1 MIIKRFFF
9 IAAATVIT
17 AGCFALFNGNGHTTN
32 KEHVQDEHDAE
43 HHEMDTKN
51 IPLTRQQM
59 AAVEITMGEVES
71 RELDAMLRANGTLVL
86 RPQSIGNV
94 TSLMGGVVKSV
105 LVSEGQNVNKGQ
117 VVATIENTDIVS
129 LQREYYTAVQEC
141 SAALSDVQRQKE
153 LSAGGA
159 GVKKNLLQAEKQY
172 RVAHA
177 NMMGISRQLTQMG
190 IKTNDVAKGHF
201 TTVFPL
207 HSPISG
213 KVSKI
218 TASLGSYT
226 DMQSSLMTIRDNAAV
241 ECDLNVFEKDISKI
255 KLGDRVL
262 LSLTNQGNKTISGKI
277 YGMNEFFNDGTKAV
291 AVHVRLDKADGVKLI
306 AGMYVSGKIATG
318 RHLCNTL
325 PAKAIVSTDGKQY
338 IFALNKGKNNKNADY
353 EFSRHEVT
361 TGVTQD
367 GFTQVELCS
376 HISKDTKIVT
386 SNAFYLASLTEEHGE
401 H

>member
-1 MIIKRFFF
+1 MIIKRILFVATATA
-9 IAAATVIT
+9 IA
-17 AGCFALFNGNGHTTN
+17 AGCFALFNSNGHSTS
-32 KEHVQDEHDAE
+32 KEHVHGEHDAE
-43 HHEMDTKN
+43 HSETDTKN

-59 AAVEITMGEVES
+59 AAVEITMGEVEP

-105 LVSEGQNVNKGQ
+105 LVSEGQKVNRGQ
-117 VVATIENTDIVS
+117 VVATVENTDIVS
-129 LQREYYTAVQEC
+129 LQREYYAAVQEC
-141 SAALSDVQRQKE
+141 SAALSDVHRQQR
-153 LSAGGA
+153 LSVGGA
-159 GVKKNLLQAEKQY
+159 GVKKNLQQAEKQY
-172 RVAHA
+172 HVAQA
-177 NMMGISRQLTQMG
+177 NMIGIGRQLTQMG
-190 IKTNDVAKGHF
+190 IKTSDVSKGHF

-213 KVSKI
+213 KVSNI

-226 DMQSSLMTIRDNAAV
+226 DMQSPLMTIRDNDAV

-255 KLGDRVL
+255 KIGDRVL
-262 LSLTNQGNKTISGKI
+262 LSLTNQRNKTISGKV

-291 AVHVRLDKADGVKLI
+291 AVHVRLDKVDGVKLI

-318 RHLCNTL
+318 RRLCNTL
-325 PAKAIVSTDGKQY
+325 PAKAIINADGKQY

-361 TGVTQD
+361 TGATQD
-367 GFTQVELCS
+367 GFTQVELCG

-386 SNAFYLASLTEEHGE
+386 GNAFYLASLTEEHGE